1 MKLMDK
7 VVDFIQRRE
16 VILLAFLAYT
26 GLMLALRWQDPAQSE
41 DARSGQLM
49 SLGIYAVLAIF
60 VLRRNT
66 LAIWVMSAS
75 ILYAGLTSLYNSLA
89 LSLTNPLDTLGQNA
103 LTLVAGAYFTMSA
116 AVIFRTRIRKSAPM
130 APAAKKDGG
139 FIDVTPVG
147 PASPDSQKAE
157 DEPRG

>member
-1 MKLMDK
+1 MKITDK
-7 VVDFIQRRE
+7 VVEFIQRRE

-26 GLMLALRWQDPAQSE
+26 GLMLALRWQDPALTG

-49 SLGIYAVLAIF
+49 SLGIYAALSVF

-66 LAIWVMSAS
+66 LAIWVMAAS

-103 LTLVAGAYFTMSA
+103 LSLIAGAYFTMSA
-116 AVIFRTRIRKSAPM
+116 AVIFRSRKRRAAPLE
-130 APAAKKDGG
+130 PAKKDDG
-139 FIDVTPVG
+139 FIDISPVAG
-147 PASPDSQKAE
+147 PEKKE
-157 DEPRG
+157 GEEK

>member
-1 MKLMDK
+1 MKITDRL
-7 VVDFIQRRE
+7 VEFIQRRE

-26 GLMLALRWQDPAQSE
+26 GLMLALKWQDPALAE

-66 LAIWVMSAS
+66 LAIWVMAAS

-89 LSLTNPLDTLGQNA
+89 LSLTSPLDTLGQNA

-116 AVIFRTRIRKSAPM
+116 AVIFRSRVRKRKGMEP
-130 APAAKKDGG
+130 AKKDDG
-139 FIDVTPVG
+139 FIDISPVAG
-147 PASPDSQKAE
+147 PGKKDGEGDGK
-157 DEPRG
+157 